1 MNCPEMQAEFVVGIS
16 GDVVELVH
24 RDQTIVERLH
34 PEPVD
39 GEAEGGVSADQNLVG
54 AVQERADRIDLAA
67 VVRAGR
73 VAKIPSRLYMPV
85 RPEAELGQRSS
96 WKLAPIVFSGTTM
109 IACFSP
115 WLACLS
121 SAMNISARLL
131 PEAGGDLMSKILL
144 AAFLVGALLHRPHAE
159 GVGPRR

>member
-1 MNCPEMQAEFVVGIS
+1 MNWPEMQAELVVGIG

-24 RDQTIVERLH
+24 RDQPVVERLH

-39 GEAEGGVSADQNLVG
+39 GEAEGGVGADQHFVG

-73 VAKIPSRLYMPV
+73 VAKIPFGLDMPV
-85 RPEAELGQRSS
+85 RPEAEFGQR
-96 WKLAPIVFSGTTM
+96 LVV
-109 IACFSP
+109 
-115 WLACLS
+115 
-121 SAMNISARLL
+121 
-131 PEAGGDLMSKILL
+131 EAGADRLFRHDDDRLFEPLVGELVERDEHQRPALARGRRRLDEKVLL

-159 GVGPRR
+159 GVGLRR